1 MQEQEPTERGRRV
14 WRIRLWIRV
23 AALVVAVGGLVVMV
37 LLVQERGDDP
47 VGNPWTIS
55 IGAVAFILAVP
66 WLAWWPVIVLAPNDA
81 LLFRTWTRRLET
93 TTSALTSLEMTEFG
107 LEIGLRDG
115 RRFITPIFQAT
126 MSLGQPRFLEFVEAI
141 RSRR

>member
-1 MQEQEPTERGRRV
+1 V
-14 WRIRLWIRV
+14 WRIRLWIRIV
-23 AALVVAVGGLVVMV
+23 AIILSVGALGVMV

-47 VGNPWTIS
+47 VETPWTIA
-55 IGAVAFILAVP
+55 IGAVAFILGAP
-66 WLAWWPVIVLAPNDA
+66 WLAWWPVIVLAPNGA

-93 TTSALTSLEMTEFG
+93 TVSALTSLEMTEFG

-126 MSLGQPRFLEFVEAI
+126 RSLGPPRYLEFVETVVG
-141 RSRR
+141 RR